1 MKFKLKQILQHK
13 QITIYQL
20 SKQTGISDQ
29 LLNAY
34 VHNKIKRPSFENVY
48 KITKALNIQIEDLIE
63 GEEYEK

>member
-1 MKFKLKQILQHK
+1 MKFKIKQILQHK

-34 VHNKIKRPSFENVY
+34 VHNKIKRPSFENAY
-48 KITKALNIQIEDLIE
+48 KIAKALNIKIEELIQ
-63 GEEYEK
+63 EEKK